1 MEADSR
7 RRMPKK
13 YDTEGGWCTWRRCRE
28 SSGSADKGYRL
39 HTVEREGEEKE
50 ELKYNSIRRISENG
64 NVL

>member
-1 MEADSR
+1 MQGIEL
-7 RRMPKK
+7 
-13 YDTEGGWCTWRRCRE
+13 
-28 SSGSADKGYRL
+28 SGSADKGYRL